1 MAFAQPPL
9 MRCSLIVPKYFG
21 MTLALVEIVLQN
33 IVLLFKVEY
42 FHWLKLTERRHA
54 IWSL

>member
-21 MTLALVEIVLQN
+21 MTLALVEIVLKN